1 MKEIEWYQ
9 ETEEVPIAIMV
20 TFSDKVAFEPR
31 SEG

>member
-9 ETEEVPIAIMV
+9 ERGEVPIASMV